1 MNASSRRRFFVSLGV
16 AASASVAG
24 CTGDSAPDPTE
35 PSAVESPYD
44 LSVRHDIDAWD
55 RYDPDWQPPETAPTE
70 ATIGT
75 ETIVENLEVPWDMEF
90 AANGDFFVSER
101 VGRISRYE
109 AGELASVTEAE
120 GVIDHADSL
129 AEGGFDWWGGGSEGG
144 LLGIALHPNYPDVPV
159 LYAFYT
165 YEAGGDEY
173 RNRLVYYDLE
183 TTTTRPSS
191 STGFRAT
198 GSSTTVP
205 AWRSGRETTSG

>member
-109 AGELASVTEAE
+109 AGELASVTEAR
-120 GVIDHADSL
+120 V
-129 AEGGFDWWGGGSEGG
+129 
-144 LLGIALHPNYPDVPV
+144 
-159 LYAFYT
+159 
-165 YEAGGDEY
+165 
-173 RNRLVYYDLE
+173 
-183 TTTTRPSS
+183 
-191 STGFRAT
+191 
-198 GSSTTVP
+198 SSTTRT
-205 AWRSGRETTSG
+205 ASRRAASTGGAAAAKAACSASRSIRTTPTFPFCTRFIHTR